1 MRPDLQ
7 VAKCQ
12 EDEMNR
18 IRGIRVVMG
27 ICAALAASS
36 ARADGGPF
44 VGRWHWNRAQSKLP
58 PGGPVP
64 NDLTSEIS
72 RADSH
77 VKWSVTILTT
87 DLGTQAWHIETFE
100 AAADGE
106 SHPIS
111 SDTALAC
118 RLAGGGLQTTFKGPA
133 GESDT
138 QTCTLSPDGKQM
150 TCSGALT
157 GRDGATVN
165 YVDVYDRM

>member
-1 MRPDLQ
+1 AGKSLARAFRCERRPLRPSDARVSAADVPLPPNRAPRLLNLVPGLERHLDHCMRPDLQ

-72 RADSH
+72 RAD
-77 VKWSVTILTT
+77 
-87 DLGTQAWHIETFE
+87 
-100 AAADGE
+100 
-106 SHPIS
+106 
-111 SDTALAC
+111 
-118 RLAGGGLQTTFKGPA
+118 
-133 GESDT
+133 
-138 QTCTLSPDGKQM
+138 
-150 TCSGALT
+150 
-157 GRDGATVN
+157 
-165 YVDVYDRM
+165 

>member
-1 MRPDLQ
+1 
-7 VAKCQ
+7 
-12 EDEMNR
+12 MNR
-18 IRGIRVVMG
+18 IRGITVVMG
-27 ICAALAASS
+27 ICAALVASS
-36 ARADGGPF
+36 ARADGSPF
-44 VGRWHWNRAQSKLP
+44 VGRWRLNRAQSKLP

-72 RADSH
+72 RADSR

-87 DLGTQAWHIETFE
+87 DLATEARHVETVE

-111 SDTALAC
+111 SDTAVAC
-118 RLAGGGLQTTFKGPA
+118 RLAGDRLQTTFKGRA
-133 GESDT
+133 GQSDT
-138 QTCTLSPDGKQM
+138 QTCTLSADGKQM

-157 GRDGATVN
+157 GRDGETVN